1 MRSVVCILF
10 LTILSGCE
18 YERSFMNLNSDSGVP
33 FLGLQMS
40 VDARDF
46 GGNPSDDKAS
56 VTTVAMSTNR
66 PPIPIQT
73 ESARAQSP
81 QWINIPSSPPNAE
94 HIKQLSAVPAD
105 DDPIAEIE
113 RRLSAF

>member
-1 MRSVVCILF
+1 MRSIVCILF

-40 VDARDF
+40 VDARNF
-46 GGNPSDDKAS
+46 NPSPSDGS
-56 VTTVAMSTNR
+56 MTTVAMSADR
-66 PPIPIQT
+66 PQIPMQA

-81 QWINIPSSPPNAE
+81 QWVSIPASPSNVSSAQNS
-94 HIKQLSAVPAD
+94 HTVPAD
-105 DDPIAEIE
+105 EDPIAEIE

>member
-1 MRSVVCILF
+1 MRSIVCILF

-46 GGNPSDDKAS
+46 GGKPSDDEDF
-56 VTTVAMSTNR
+56 VTTVAMSTDR
-66 PPIPIQT
+66 PRIPIQT

-81 QWINIPSSPPNAE
+81 QWVSIPSSPPNAV
-94 HIKQLSAVPAD
+94 HTQQHSAVPAD
-105 DDPIAEIE
+105 EDLIVEIE

>member
-18 YERSFMNLNSDSGVP
+18 YERSFLNLNSDSGVP

-46 GGNPSDDKAS
+46 GGKAS
-56 VTTVAMSTNR
+56 DEEDSVRMVSVSTSR
-66 PPIPIQT
+66 PQIPVQAA
-73 ESARAQSP
+73 SARAQSP
-81 QWINIPSSPPNAE
+81 QWVSIPAS
-94 HIKQLSAVPAD
+94 LSNTGQPQQFRTETRD
-105 DDPIAEIE
+105 EDPIAEIE

>member
-1 MRSVVCILF
+1 MRSIVCILF
-10 LTILSGCE
+10 LTILSGCK

-40 VDARDF
+40 VDARDSSRKS
-46 GGNPSDDKAS
+46 SDHS
-56 VTTVAMSTNR
+56 VITVAMSADR
-66 PPIPIQT
+66 AQIPIQA

-81 QWINIPSSPPNAE
+81 QWVSIPASPSNAG
-94 HIKQLSAVPAD
+94 HTQQVRTVSAD
-105 DDPIAEIE
+105 EDPIAEIE